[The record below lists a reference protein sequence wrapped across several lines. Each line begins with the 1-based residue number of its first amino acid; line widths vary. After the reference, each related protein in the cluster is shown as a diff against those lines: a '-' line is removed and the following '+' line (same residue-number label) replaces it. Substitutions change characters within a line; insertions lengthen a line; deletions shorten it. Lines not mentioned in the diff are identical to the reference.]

1 MARKE
6 QEQAEAETP
15 QKAEDASQQVR
26 PGVVEVEINLQ
37 LLNQKINFI
46 IAKLDEIS
54 NRLDQSK

>member
-6 QEQAEAETP
+6 QEQEEAEDTQETEEATQP
-15 QKAEDASQQVR
+15 Q
-26 PGVVEVEINLQ
+26 PGVMEVEINLQ

-54 NRLDQSK
+54 NLMAQKN

>member
-6 QEQAEAETP
+6 QEQEEAEDTQETEETTQP
-15 QKAEDASQQVR
+15 H
-26 PGVVEVEINLQ
+26 PGVMEVEINLQ

-54 NRLDQSK
+54 NQLAQKN

>member
-15 QKAEDASQQVR
+15 QEAEDASQQVQ

>member
-6 QEQAEAETP
+6 QEQEEAETP
-15 QKAEDASQQVR
+15 QEAEGVDQTQ
-26 PGVVEVEINLQ
+26 PGVMEVEINLQ

-54 NRLDQSK
+54 NLMAQQK